1 MCMIETNKHS
11 ICSGDNIEVTVSESV
26 RLCMIETNKR
36 SICSGD
42 NIEVTVSSQT
52 ESVRL
57 SPGTC
62 F

>member
-1 MCMIETNKHS
+1 MCT
-11 ICSGDNIEVTVSESV
+11 
-26 RLCMIETNKR
+26 IETNKR

-57 SPGTC
+57 SPDLLLSVSRPSESHH
-62 F
+62 